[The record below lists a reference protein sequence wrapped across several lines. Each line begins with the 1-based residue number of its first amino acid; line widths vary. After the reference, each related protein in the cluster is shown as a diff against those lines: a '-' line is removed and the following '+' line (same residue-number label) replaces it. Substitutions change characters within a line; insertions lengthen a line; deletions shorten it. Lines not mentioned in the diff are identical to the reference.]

1 MLALDI
7 YFSVF
12 TFTVAHAHPV
22 SNPSFDYIYIF
33 FFKEKFVYFLEASF
47 QTLKS
52 FKLRC
57 NFKEL

>member
-22 SNPSFDYIYIF
+22 SNPSFDIF
-33 FFKEKFVYFLEASF
+33 FF
-47 QTLKS
+47 
-52 FKLRC
+52 
-57 NFKEL
+57 

>member
-1 MLALDI
+1 MLGLDI

-22 SNPSFDYIYIF
+22 SNPYFDI
-33 FFKEKFVYFLEASF
+33 FFKEKIVYFLDASF
-47 QTLKS
+47 QTLKP